1 MRETRPNQLAWHETL
16 EIHELVAFQSVN
28 LMRFKHAAPE
38 VKDRMLQAL
47 YFQTIKD
54 LEQNIVDLLQYYPK
68 AQEAGER
75 GDSYRELDE
84 GYYAGS
90 LLGFA
95 KSSVKN
101 YAAAI
106 TETATPQLKNL
117 LANHL
122 TKAIQCHTKIFN
134 YMYERGMYPAYNLDR
149 LLKHDREMAE
159 RALRFRN

>member
-1 MRETRPNQLAWHETL
+1 MREARLAFHETL
-16 EIHELVAFQSVN
+16 EIHELVAFQSVS

-68 AQEAGER
+68 GQEEGTR
-75 GDSYRELDE
+75 SSDNRELDE

-101 YAAAI
+101 YAGAI
-106 TETATPQLKNL
+106 TETATPQLKNVL
-117 LANHL
+117 INHL
-122 TKAIQCHTKIFN
+122 NKAIECHTKVFN
-134 YMYERGMYPAYNLDR
+134 YMYERGMYPAYNLNK
-149 LLKHDREMAE
+149 LLRHDQEMAE
-159 RALRFRN
+159 KALRS